1 MKKTAS
7 KIVSSSILGLDVKVI
22 IVNGKTYVLQPPTI
36 RRISGAGYYLS
47 ELEGDS
53 VKDALLSSDTENMAH
68 ALSFLLKEDDS
79 LFEELSK
86 GTFGELCDALE
97 DAYSLV
103 STEDF
108 LKLSALTRNVARLT
122 ARQKQ

>member
-22 IVNGKTYVLQPPTI
+22 IVNGKAYVLNPPTI

-79 LFEELSK
+79 LFEELSE
-86 GTFGELCDALE
+86 GTFGELCSALE

-103 STEDF
+103 SAEDF
-108 LKLSALTRNVARLT
+108 LKLSVLTRNVARLT